1 MAVRTDSSGDTLI
14 RRLAEGWKELWDHA
28 RGALTR
34 FRPGRAEEEDKSVP
48 ALRSPTRW
56 GLLPADVET
65 REDEVVVHLEA
76 PGLDAKDIDVDVV
89 GGMLRIRGEKHA
101 QRSEK
106 RGDFVVSERAYGR
119 FERRIA
125 LPCEV
130 DADQAKARYRH
141 GVLTLTLPR
150 TEKTRRIRI
159 ASG

>member
-1 MAVRTDSSGDTLI
+1 MMSERTDASGDTLL
-14 RRLAEGWKELWDHA
+14 RRLADGWKELWDHA

-34 FRPGRAEEEDKSVP
+34 FRPGRAEEDKSVP

-65 REDEVVVHLEA
+65 REDDVVVHLEV

-89 GGMLRIRGEKHA
+89 SGMLRIRGEKHA
-101 QRSEK
+101 ERSEK
-106 RGDFVVSERAYGR
+106 RGDFFVSERAYGR

-130 DADQAKARYRH
+130 DADQARARYRN

-150 TEKTRRIRI
+150 TEKTRRIPI